1 MEQTVKTSSVDA
13 ILTELKAN
21 AAKPL
26 SLAKAMSRKVY
37 QSEDILEIEK
47 EKIFKDEWVCIGRT
61 QDIPNVGDYL
71 TWKILD
77 EPVLAVR
84 QPDGNIAA
92 YSNTCRHRMMLLLEG
107 KGTCKRIVCPYHAW
121 TYDLSG
127 QLIGAPYMNK
137 TDDFNKKDIKLP
149 EIRSEVWHG
158 WIYLTLNPNA
168 RPVHEKLSKL
178 DQLISRYNCENYV
191 SIVHHDTVWKC
202 NWKLLCENFME
213 GYHLPVAHR
222 ETVGAYCPVDETEF
236 PDADEADENFTYQ
249 VYTKDENAPVGTA
262 HPSNTSLEGE
272 WRITSVLPTIFPSH
286 MFSLAPDHLWYL
298 SIQPLGVDQV
308 RIRHGAAL
316 APEVL
321 ENLEDPDAFVAEARE
336 FLAKVQEEDR
346 FVVEG
351 MQEGTAGDLS
361 GSGQL
366 SWLEREVNDF
376 TKYIARKI
384 TATKG
389 E

>member
-1 MEQTVKTSSVDA
+1 MEHTVITNSVND
-13 ILTELKAN
+13 ILTELKTN

-26 SLAKAMSRKVY
+26 GQAKAMPRKMY
-37 QSEDILEIEK
+37 QSESILELEK
-47 EKIFKDEWVCIGRT
+47 EKIFKDEWICIGRT

-77 EPVLAVR
+77 EPVLVVR
-84 QPDGNIAA
+84 RPDGEVAA

-137 TDDFNKKDIKLP
+137 TDDFNKKDISLP
-149 EIRSEVWHG
+149 EIRSEIWHG

-168 RPVHEKLSKL
+168 RPVHEKLANL
-178 DQLISRYNCENYV
+178 TPLIERYNCENYV
-191 SIVHHDTVWKC
+191 GIVLKDTVWNC
-202 NWKLLCENFME
+202 NWKLLAENFME
-213 GYHLPVAHR
+213 GYHLPVAHKA
-222 ETVGAYCPVDETEF
+222 TVGAFCPLDETEF
-236 PDADEADENFTYQ
+236 SDIDEADENFTYQ
-249 VYTKDENAPVGTA
+249 TYTKDKEAPVGTA
-262 HPSNTSLEGE
+262 HPSNTSLEGK

-298 SIQPLGVDQV
+298 SIQPIGVDKV
-308 RIRHGAAL
+308 RIRHGAAI

-321 ENLEDPDAFVAEARE
+321 ENLSDPDASLEEIRE

-351 MQEGTAGDLS
+351 MQQGTAGDLS

-376 TKYIARKI
+376 TKYIARKL
-384 TATKG
+384 
-389 E
+389 